1 MKKLFKFFILAMLA
15 VCGVACEQ
23 LGGLNNGNNNG
34 ENGENNGNGNGN
46 GSTTI
51 EYAISVTNITSTG
64 ATVSVTPSD
73 NNSPYYFDV
82 IEKEILDA
90 YASETQFIED
100 YVADIKAYIE
110 EYNANGYNLSFANF
124 VSLGKDSYTYG
135 TESALDPDT
144 EYYAFAFGITENG
157 EITSG
162 LNKVEFKTLSSGGN
176 TGGED
181 VTTSNNT
188 FDVNVTDI
196 TSTGAMVSV
205 VASNYDTYYFDV
217 IEKEVYDMY
226 TDKKEFAAEYIA
238 EIKALFEAYGYSIG
252 EILSSGNDAYS
263 FEGYLEPNTAY
274 YAFAVGVSTSGVI
287 TTDVAAVP
295 FTTLAWGGGD
305 SGGSTGGDKDL
316 TCFEVGYYENWG
328 DYYGTNATNWYIDFY
343 SMTSNDYFVVELQGD
358 LSETAP
364 VAGEYKILSTCA
376 PGTAVAGG
384 IDADGYG
391 YGTFWALIDD
401 SGEYL
406 VDKIFCTSGTV
417 KVGKSG
423 NLYNIDVDAVG
434 ENGESVK
441 MSYAGVLEE
450 WVEDYSLSA
459 QKLSN
464 NTLNRF
470 SSVARLMKQKKVKMA
485 PIASLKK
492 KAHSVVKLT
501 PKKVAP
507 KSSLIKRNL
516 AR

>member
-1 MKKLFKFFILAMLA
+1 MKKLFKFFIIAMLA

-23 LGGLNNGNNNG
+23 FGGTDNGGNENNG
-34 ENGENNGNGNGN
+34 ENGNGNSG
-46 GSTTI
+46 TTTLVV
-51 EYAISVTNITSTG
+51 SVTNITATG
-64 ATVSVTPSD
+64 ATVSVTPSTD
-73 NNSPYYFDV
+73 ETYYFDV
-82 IEKEILDA
+82 IEKDYFDA
-90 YASETQFIED
+90 YTSEEQFIAD
-100 YVADIKAYIE
+100 YVADLKAMINDINSAYGTNYSI
-110 EYNANGYNLSFANF
+110 ADLLS
-124 VSLGKDSYTYG
+124 SGSDSYTYEEG
-135 TESALDPDT
+135 SLEPNYD
-144 EYYAFAFGITENG
+144 YYAFAFCLSANG
-157 EITSG
+157 EIKSG
-162 LNKVEFKTLSSGGN
+162 LTKKAFKTLSTGGN
-176 TGGED
+176 TGGDD

-188 FDVNVTDI
+188 FNVDVTDI

-205 VASNYDTYYFDV
+205 VPSNYDTYYFDV

-295 FTTLAWGGGD
+295 FTTLAWGGGN

-316 TCFEVGYYENWG
+316 TCFELGYYENWG

-391 YGTFWALIDD
+391 YGTFWALIHD

-406 VDKIFCTSGTV
+406 VDKVFCTSGTV
-417 KVGKSG
+417 KVSKSG
-423 NLYNIDVDAVG
+423 DLYNIDVDAVG

-450 WVEDYSLSA
+450 WVEEYSLSA

-464 NTLNRF
+464 GLNKRF
-470 SSVARLMKQKKVKMA
+470 CTVSRLMKQKQVKMA
-485 PIASLKK
+485 PKTVLKK
-492 KAHSVVKLT
+492 QAHSIVKLT

-507 KSSLIKRNL
+507 KSSLIKRNIV
-516 AR
+516 R

>member
-1 MKKLFKFFILAMLA
+1 MKKIVKLFIAMLA
-15 VCGVACEQ
+15 VFGVSCEQ
-23 LGGLNNGNNNG
+23 LGGLINGGN
-34 ENGENNGNGNGN
+34 NGENNGNGNG
-46 GSTTI
+46 GSTAS
-51 EYAISVTNITSTG
+51 YAITVSGITSNG

-73 NNSPYYFDV
+73 NNAYYFDV
-82 IEKEILDA
+82 VEKDYLDM
-90 YASETQFIED
+90 YGSEAQFLAD
-100 YVADIKAYIE
+100 YVAEIKAYIDE
-110 EYNANGYNLSFANF
+110 LNAYGYGITFADF
-124 VSLGKDSYTYG
+124 VSYGKDTYTYEPG
-135 TESALDPDT
+135 DLDPNT

-162 LNKVEFKTLSSGGN
+162 LSKVEFKTLSTGGN
-176 TGGED
+176 TGGGD
-181 VTTSNNT
+181 ATTSNNT
-188 FDVNVTDI
+188 FNVDVTDI
-196 TSTGAMVSV
+196 TSTGATV
-205 VASNYDTYYFDV
+205 VVTPSNYDTYYFDV

-226 TDKKEFAAEYIA
+226 TDKKEFAVEYIA
-238 EIKALFEAYGYSIG
+238 EIKALFEAYGYSFG

-295 FTTLAWGGGD
+295 FTTLASGGGN

-316 TCFEVGYYENWG
+316 TCFELGYYENWG

-391 YGTFWALIDD
+391 YGTFWALIHD

-406 VDKIFCTSGTV
+406 VDNIFCTSGSV
-417 KVGKSG
+417 KVSKSG
-423 NLYNIDVDAVG
+423 DLYNIDVDAVG

-450 WVEDYSLSA
+450 WVEEYSLSA
-459 QKLSN
+459 QKLSSG
-464 NTLNRF
+464 LNKRF
-470 SSVARLMKQKKVKMA
+470 CTVSRLMKQKQVKMA
-485 PIASLKK
+485 PKTVLKK
-492 KAHSVVKLT
+492 QAHSIVKLT

-507 KSSLIKRNL
+507 KSSMIKRNF